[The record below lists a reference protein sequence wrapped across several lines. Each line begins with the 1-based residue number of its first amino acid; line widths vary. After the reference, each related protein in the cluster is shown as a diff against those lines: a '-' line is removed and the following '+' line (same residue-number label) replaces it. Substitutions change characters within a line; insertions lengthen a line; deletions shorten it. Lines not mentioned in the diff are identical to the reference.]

1 MSEVEPG
8 KESKAPIWLGS
19 INICTYV
26 LLDSI
31 SKPAATI
38 QKSMARKM
46 ETVQDLIKEGKTRAL
61 VWVIC
66 ILALAYFLSLTSR
79 WVWLNIP
86 ISFLIISVL
95 RYLSLEVEIHRRV
108 PTICQP
114 SYLSYLQ
121 SRQLSPHD
129 PLPFPARDKMKWKR
143 NIDSPVVE
151 VAVDEF
157 TRKIVQE
164 FVTDLWYSSITPDQE
179 FPEQICLVLNDVIG
193 EISQRV
199 RHINLI
205 DLLTRDMMNL
215 IGSHL
220 ELYRRNQA
228 RIGVHVM
235 RTLSSEER
243 DERLKHCLAS
253 AKELHPA
260 LISPEDEYKV
270 LERLMGA
277 VVTVVLRPQEAQCP
291 IVRCLARELL
301 ACAVMQPIMNFAS
314 PGFINEMIE
323 FIVLSSNEA
332 QDKKMDKE
340 ELADMSTSK
349 SSKGGT
355 GRTILKDVPVS
366 GPELFETGESKGSTK
381 DRKSAES
388 ASDGVRASSSSYH
401 DSNSNFQL
409 NTSSYLQSRPADW
422 AQALDAIRQKRTE
435 VLAPENL
442 DNLWT
447 KGRNYR
453 KKDITVAHTDQGHLA
468 KSSVSRQE
476 IEGTVK
482 QVGVLQIHESV
493 KRRDM
498 GKSVSK
504 EMLDTTGGGNK
515 NIGQIMFE
523 SSISHPLDSRREN
536 QDPEDGKRALQV
548 NDQSLLDKGKST
560 RKKEKSKGHE
570 IESLKADHKQSVSG
584 GSSLEGWQKVDKSYF
599 PGGEAWYSKK
609 SKALKLGEADS
620 FPNSESLSTAVWP
633 QTGNIH
639 VPKLKCWVL
648 GAHFERVGSKSFAVY
663 SIAVTNSENKTWFV
677 DRRYRNFEQ
686 LHRRLRDIPNYT
698 LQLPPKR
705 FLSSSVDDYFVQKRC
720 ILLDK
725 YLKDLLSIPN
735 IAEQHEVW
743 DFLSATSKNY
753 SFRKTPSVMK
763 TLAVNVDDAMDDIV
777 RQLKEVSDG
786 LRRKVAGVTSSSEGM
801 PSELKEHPLKLSWTS
816 ETSIPNDPN
825 CDRIDRSL
833 SASDDEEGVGER
845 TVQEDI
851 PFLAQRDGWHSD
863 SELQID
869 PLLSQSLVG
878 MARELQSSD
887 FERNLQS
894 ERKCERHG
902 SDGCSTVDSL
912 TGSDIIEDEA
922 GVPPEWTPPKLSVP
936 LLNLVD
942 NIFQLNR
949 RGWLRRQVFWISKQ
963 ILQVVM
969 EDAIDDWL
977 LRQIEWLRRDDVI
990 ALGIRW
996 IQDVLWPNGVFISNS
1011 NTPQQTEIATGWSPS
1026 EETAAK
1032 ESGHVKISAPLSFE
1046 QQLEAA
1052 RRASVVHDILLGG
1065 APSTLVSLI
1074 GGKQYRRCAN
1084 DIYFFLQSSVCVKQL
1099 AYSLLELLLIATFPE
1114 LQEVVLDIH
1123 GNTRG

>member
-1 MSEVEPG
+1 
-8 KESKAPIWLGS
+8 
-19 INICTYV
+19 
-26 LLDSI
+26 
-31 SKPAATI
+31 
-38 QKSMARKM
+38 MARKM
-46 ETVQDLIKEGKTRAL
+46 ETIHDLIEEGKTRAL

-95 RYLSLEVEIHRRV
+95 RYLSLEVEIHRRG

-114 SYLSYLQ
+114 SHLSYLQ

-129 PLPFPARDKMKWKR
+129 PLLFPARNKMKWKR

-179 FPEQICLVLNDVIG
+179 FPEQIRLVINDVIG

-235 RTLSSEER
+235 GTLSSEER
-243 DERLKHCLAS
+243 DERLKHCLAA

-270 LERLMGA
+270 LKRLMGA
-277 VVTVVLRPQEAQCP
+277 VVTVVLKPQEAQSP

-323 FIVLSSNEA
+323 FIVLSSKEEA
-332 QDKKMDKE
+332 QNKMIHKE
-340 ELADMSTSK
+340 ELTDMSSGK
-349 SSKGGT
+349 SSKGST
-355 GRTILKDVPVS
+355 GRTILKDGPVS
-366 GPELFETGESKGSTK
+366 GPELFEAGESKGTTK

-388 ASDGVRASSSSYH
+388 ASHGVRASSSSYH

-409 NTSSYLQSRPADW
+409 KTASYLQSRPADW
-422 AQALDAIRQKRTE
+422 AQALDAVRQKRTE

-442 DNLWT
+442 DNLWA

-453 KKDITVAHTDQGHLA
+453 KKDISVAHTDQGHLA

-476 IEGTVK
+476 IEGTMK
-482 QVGVLQIHESV
+482 QVRVLQIRESV
-493 KRRDM
+493 KRRNM

-515 NIGQIMFE
+515 NIGQMMFE

-536 QDPEDGKRALQV
+536 QDPEDRKI
-548 NDQSLLDKGKST
+548 DQSLLDKEKNS
-560 RKKEKSKGHE
+560 RKKEKNKGHE
-570 IESLKADHKQSVSG
+570 IEYLKADHKQSVSG
-584 GSSLEGWQKVDKSYF
+584 GTALEGWQKVDKSYF
-599 PGGEAWYSKK
+599 PEGGEAWYSKK
-609 SKALKLGEADS
+609 SKALKLGAADS
-620 FPNSESLSTAVWP
+620 FPNNESLSTAVWP

-743 DFLSATSKNY
+743 DFLSATSKIY

-777 RQLKEVSDG
+777 RQFKEVSDG

-801 PSELKEHPLKLSWTS
+801 PSELKEHPLKLSLTS
-816 ETSIPNDPN
+816 DTAIPNDPN
-825 CDRIDRSL
+825 CDSIDRSL
-833 SASDDEEGVGER
+833 SISDDEEGVGESA
-845 TVQEDI
+845 VQEDV

-878 MARELQSSD
+878 TARELRSSD

-963 ILQVVM
+963 ILQLVM

-996 IQDVLWPNGVFISNS
+996 IQDVLWPNGVFVSNS
-1011 NTPQQTEIATGWSPS
+1011 NTPQQTEITTGCSPS
-1026 EETAAK
+1026 EETTAK
-1032 ESGHVKISAPLSFE
+1032 ESGHIKISAPLSFE

-1052 RRASVVHDILLGG
+1052 RRARVVHDILFGG

-1074 GGKQYRRCAN
+1074 GGTQYRRCAN

>member
-1 MSEVEPG
+1 
-8 KESKAPIWLGS
+8 
-19 INICTYV
+19 
-26 LLDSI
+26 
-31 SKPAATI
+31 
-38 QKSMARKM
+38 MARKM
-46 ETVQDLIKEGKTRAL
+46 ETINDLIEEGKARAL
-61 VWVIC
+61 AWLIS
-66 ILALAYFLSLTSR
+66 ILALAYLLSLTR
-79 WVWLNIP
+79 KWVWLNIP
-86 ISFLIISVL
+86 ISFLIISVF
-95 RYLSLEVEIHRRV
+95 RYLSLEVEIHRRR

-114 SYLSYLQ
+114 SYLSHLQ

-129 PLPFPARDKMKWKR
+129 PLLFSARDKMKWKR

-157 TRKIVQE
+157 TQKIVQE

-179 FPEQICLVLNDVIG
+179 VPEQIRLVINDVIG

-205 DLLTRDMMNL
+205 DLLTRDMVDL

-228 RIGVHVM
+228 RIGVRVM
-235 RTLSSEER
+235 GTLSSEER
-243 DERLKHCLAS
+243 DERLKQCLAA

-260 LISPEDEYKV
+260 LVSPEDEYKV
-270 LERLMGA
+270 LKRLMAG
-277 VVTVVLRPQEAQCP
+277 VVAVVLRPQEAQSP

-301 ACAVMQPIMNFAS
+301 ACAVVQPIMNFAS

-323 FIVLSSNEA
+323 FIVLSSKEEA
-332 QDKKMDKE
+332 QKKKRAKE
-340 ELADMSTSK
+340 ELADVSSSK
-349 SSKGGT
+349 SSKGST
-355 GRTILKDVPVS
+355 GRTILKDGPVS
-366 GPELFETGESKGSTK
+366 GPQLFEAGESKVSTK

-388 ASDGVRASSSSYH
+388 FSHGVRATSPSYH
-401 DSNSNFQL
+401 DSNSNIQL
-409 NTSSYLQSRPADW
+409 KTASYLQSRPADW
-422 AQALDAIRQKRTE
+422 AQALDAVRQRRTE

-453 KKDITVAHTDQGHLA
+453 KKDISVTHMDPGHLA
-468 KSSVSRQE
+468 KSSISRQE

-482 QVGVLQIHESV
+482 QVGVLEVHESV

-498 GKSVSK
+498 GKSISK

-515 NIGQIMFE
+515 IIGPMIFE
-523 SSISHPLDSRREN
+523 PSISHPLDSRREN
-536 QDPEDGKRALQV
+536 QDPEDRKRALQV
-548 NDQSLLDKGKST
+548 NDQSLLDKEKHS
-560 RKKEKSKGHE
+560 RKKEKNKGYE

-584 GSSLEGWQKVDKSYF
+584 GAAVEGWQRVDKSYF
-599 PGGEAWYSKK
+599 VEGAEAWCSKK
-609 SKALKLGEADS
+609 SQALKLGEADS

-639 VPKLKCWVL
+639 VPKLKCRVL
-648 GAHFERVGSKSFAVY
+648 GVHFERVGSKSFAVY
-663 SIAVTNSENKTWFV
+663 SIAVSDSENKTWSV
-677 DRRYRNFEQ
+677 DRRYRNFEH
-686 LHRRLRDIPNYT
+686 LHRRLRDIPNYA

-705 FLSSSVDDYFVQKRC
+705 FLSSSVDDDFVKKRW

-763 TLAVNVDDAMDDIV
+763 TLAVNVDVAMDDMV
-777 RQLKEVSDG
+777 RQFKEVSDG
-786 LRRKVAGVTSSSEGM
+786 LLRKVSGVASSSEGM
-801 PSELKEHPLKLSWTS
+801 PSEPKELPIKLSWKS
-816 ETSIPNDPN
+816 ETAIPNDPN
-825 CDRIDRSL
+825 CDSIDRSL
-833 SASDDEEGVGER
+833 SLSDDEEGVGESA
-845 TVQEDI
+845 VQEDVH
-851 PFLAQRDGWHSD
+851 FLAPRDGWHSD
-863 SELQID
+863 SDLQVE
-869 PLLSQSLVG
+869 PFHSQSLVDT
-878 MARELQSSD
+878 AHDVRSSG
-887 FERNLQS
+887 FKRNLQS
-894 ERKCERHG
+894 EKKCERHG

-922 GVPPEWTPPKLSVP
+922 RVPPEWTPPKLSVP

-942 NIFQLNR
+942 NIFQLKR

-996 IQDVLWPNGVFISNS
+996 IQDVLWPNGVFISNF
-1011 NTPQQTEIATGWSPS
+1011 NTPQQTEIATGCSPGG
-1026 EETAAK
+1026 ETAAK
-1032 ESGHVKISAPLSFE
+1032 ESGYIKISAPLSFE

-1052 RRASVVHDILLGG
+1052 RRASVVRDILLGG

-1084 DIYFFLQSSVCVKQL
+1084 DIYFFLQSSVCVRQL
-1099 AYSLLELLLIATFPE
+1099 AYSLLELLLITTFPE
-1114 LQEVVLDIH
+1114 LQEIILDIH
-1123 GNTRG
+1123 RNTHG